1 MEEEKV
7 EIDRNL
13 IGTVYH
19 CKHKNIVL
27 QMQTIIIK
35 PKCPICGKEME
46 FGYYQDIGPFIAK
59 NQLQILLID

>member
-1 MEEEKV
+1 
-7 EIDRNL
+7 
-13 IGTVYH
+13 
-19 CKHKNIVL
+19 
-27 QMQTIIIK
+27 MQTIIIK